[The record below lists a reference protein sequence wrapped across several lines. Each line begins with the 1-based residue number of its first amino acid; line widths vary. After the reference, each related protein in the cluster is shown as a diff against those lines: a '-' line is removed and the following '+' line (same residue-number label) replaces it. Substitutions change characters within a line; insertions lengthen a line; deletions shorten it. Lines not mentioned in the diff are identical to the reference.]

1 MEITPNKRK
10 IISVVDEA
18 HSGDVCL
25 PNFQRDF
32 VWNREEVADL
42 LRSVLRGYFVGS
54 LLMLNCDKQNPPF
67 APMALRGSKPPQNTL
82 TPGQL
87 VLDGQQRLTSLIYAL
102 YAPEL
107 GLKNSKQPRRFFV
120 DLELLLGEPDDDEIV
135 FDRTEREMVRDGIHE
150 PAGQYRAR
158 LLPVA
163 RLVSSKSFLAW
174 RDGYDDWLKDTD
186 PALHDDFRE
195 NIRSRWQDSINAF
208 LDFQVPIVEL
218 PIVAEGD
225 NEAVSRVCAIFEKL
239 NSTGVELSVY
249 DLLTAR
255 LYRSSVDL
263 HKLWD
268 DAVASNPRLASWSEG
283 SADVNKFGV
292 LVLRTMALLRDLDP
306 KPKILINLEP
316 KNFAADWVRATQAIE
331 RALELIETVG
341 PDGFGVF
348 DRKWLP
354 GFGVVPVLAALRAYL
369 EDHKLG
375 KTERDDLKRWYW
387 CSIFLERYS
396 SAVESKSRRDY
407 LELTRRWKGEA
418 VEPVVFT
425 EAEQRIGSLGYSIRS
440 SASHASSVYSGIFCL
455 LANGGA
461 RDWAADEAIA
471 LQALEDHHIFPQNYL
486 AKHGFDAKRD
496 KTVINS
502 IVNRTL
508 IAGSTNKRISDKSPS
523 DYLLDTTVF
532 PTDPVN
538 VLEAH
543 FVTEE
548 GVGVMRTATDTLDAD
563 TVRAVFQNF
572 SDVREADIVKRIRK
586 VCGITSVHAL
596 LSDEGDLED

>member
-10 IISVVDEA
+10 IISVVEEA
-18 HSGDVCL
+18 YSGGVCL

-67 APMALRGSKPPQNTL
+67 APLALRGSKPQQSTL
-82 TPGQL
+82 SPAQL

-102 YAPEL
+102 YAPDL
-107 GLKNSKQPRRFFV
+107 GLKNSKNPRRYFI
-120 DLELLLGEPDDDEIV
+120 DLELLLGDPDNDEVV
-135 FDRTEREMVRDGIHE
+135 FDRTEREMVKDGIDS
-150 PAGQYRAR
+150 ATGQYKK
-158 LLPVA
+158 LFLPVTC
-163 RLVSSKSFLAW
+163 LVSSKAFLAW

-186 PALHDDFRE
+186 PDRHDDFRD
-195 NIRSRWQDSINAF
+195 NLRSRWQESINAF
-208 LDFQVPIVEL
+208 IDFQVPIVEL

-225 NEAVSRVCAIFEKL
+225 TEAVSRVCAIFEKL

-255 LYRSSVDL
+255 LYRSNVDL

-268 DAVASNPRLASWSEG
+268 EAVAENLRLASWSDG

-306 KPKILINLEP
+306 KAKILINLEP
-316 KNFAADWVRATQAIE
+316 KNFAEDWARAAKAFE

-354 GFGVVPVLAALRAYL
+354 GFGVVPVLAALRAHL
-369 EDHKLG
+369 EDHKLDG
-375 KTERDDLKRWYW
+375 NARDDLRRWYW
-387 CSIFLERYS
+387 SSIFLERYS

-407 LELTRRWKGEA
+407 LELTKRWAGESI
-418 VEPVVFT
+418 VPVVFV
-425 EAEQRIGSLGYSIRS
+425 EAEQRIGSPGYSIRS

-455 LANGGA
+455 LASGGA
-461 RDWAADEAIA
+461 RDWAAVETIA
-471 LQALEDHHIFPQNYL
+471 LQTLEDHHIFAQNYL
-486 AKHGFDAKRD
+486 TTHGLDPKRD
-496 KTVINS
+496 KTLINS

-508 IAGSTNKRISDKSPS
+508 IAGSTNKRISDKAPS
-523 DYLLDTTVF
+523 DYLLDLAVF
-532 PTDPVN
+532 PTNPVTILN
-538 VLEAH
+538 AH
-543 FVTEE
+543 FITPE
-548 GVGVMRTATDTLDAD
+548 GVEAMRLATDNLDPEM
-563 TVRAVFQNF
+563 TRAVFQKF
-572 SDVREADIVKRIRK
+572 SELREADIVRRIRE
-586 VCGITSVHAL
+586 VCGVKTGNADTSR
-596 LSDEGDLED
+596 EQ

>member
-10 IISVVDEA
+10 VISVVEEA
-18 HSGDVCL
+18 YSSEVCL

-42 LRSVLRGYFVGS
+42 LRSVLRGYFIGS
-54 LLMLNCDKQNPPF
+54 LLMLNCNKQNPPF
-67 APMALRGSKPPQNTL
+67 APLALRGSQPHQTSL
-82 TPGQL
+82 CPGQL

-102 YAPEL
+102 YAPDL
-107 GLKNSKQPRRFFV
+107 GLKNSKQPRRYFI
-120 DLELLLGEPDDDEIV
+120 DMELLLSEPDNDEVV
-135 FDRTEREMVRDGIHE
+135 FDRTEKEMLRDGIHE
-150 PAGQYRAR
+150 TTGQYLHRV
-158 LLPVA
+158 LPVSS
-163 RLVSSKSFLAW
+163 LVTSKSFLAW
-174 RDGYDDWLKDTD
+174 RDGYDDWLKETN
-186 PALHDDFRE
+186 PELHEEFRE
-195 NIRSRWQDSINAF
+195 NIRSRWQESINAF

-218 PIVAEGD
+218 PIVADGD
-225 NEAVSRVCAIFEKL
+225 TEAVSRVCAIFEKL

-255 LYRSSVDL
+255 LFRSSVDL

-268 DAVASNPRLASWSEG
+268 DAVANNPRLASWSDG
-283 SADVNKFGV
+283 SADVNKIGV

-316 KNFAADWVRATQAIE
+316 KNFAEDWVRAAQAFE

-354 GFGVVPVLAALRAYL
+354 GFGVVPVLAALRAHL

-375 KTERDDLKRWYW
+375 KNAREDLKRWYW
-387 CSIFLERYS
+387 SSIFLERYS

-407 LELTRRWKGEA
+407 LELTRRWKGES

-425 EAEQRIGSLGYSIRS
+425 EAEQRIGSQGYSIRS
-440 SASHASSVYSGIFCL
+440 SASHASSVYSGVFCL
-455 LANGGA
+455 LAIGGA
-461 RDWAADEAIA
+461 RDWAAVESIA
-471 LQALEDHHIFPQNYL
+471 LQSLEDHHIFPQNYL
-486 AKHGFDAKRD
+486 AKQGFDSKKDR
-496 KTVINS
+496 TVINS

-508 IAGSTNKRISDKSPS
+508 IAGSTNKRISDKSPL
-523 DYLLDTTVF
+523 DYLLDPAVF
-532 PTDPVN
+532 PTDPAE

-543 FVTEE
+543 FVTAAALK
-548 GVGVMRTATDTLDAD
+548 VMRSANDKIDPTNARLK
-563 TVRAVFQNF
+563 FKEF
-572 SDVREADIVKRIRK
+572 SELREADIIKRIRK
-586 VCGITSVHAL
+586 VCGIVSIHSHPAQ
-596 LSDEGDLED
+596 DD

>member
-10 IISVVDEA
+10 IISVVEEA
-18 HSGDVCL
+18 YSGDVCL

-32 VWNREEVADL
+32 IWNREEVADL
-42 LRSVLRGYFVGS
+42 LRSVLRGYFIGS
-54 LLMLNCDKQNPPF
+54 LLMLNCDKKNPPF
-67 APMALRGSKPPQNTL
+67 APLALRGSKPEQTILAPD
-82 TPGQL
+82 QL

-102 YAPEL
+102 YAPDL

-120 DLELLLGEPDDDEIV
+120 DLELLLGDPDDDEIV
-135 FDRTEREMVRDGIHE
+135 FDRTEREMARDGLHE
-150 PAGQYRAR
+150 EESQYRKR
-158 LLPVA
+158 VLPVH
-163 RLVSSKSFLAW
+163 RLVTSKSFLSW
-174 RDGYDDWLKDTD
+174 RDGYDDWLKETN
-186 PALHDDFRE
+186 PELHDEFRE
-195 NIRSRWQDSINAF
+195 NIRSRWQESINAF
-208 LDFQVPIVEL
+208 LEFQVPIVEL

-225 NEAVSRVCAIFEKL
+225 TEAVSRVCAIFEKL

-255 LYRSSVDL
+255 LYRSNVNL

-268 DAVASNPRLASWSEG
+268 DAVAANPRLASWSEG

-306 KPKILINLEP
+306 KPKILINLDP
-316 KNFAADWVRATQAIE
+316 KNFEEDWVRAAQAFE

-375 KTERDDLKRWYW
+375 KSERDDLKRWYW
-387 CSIFLERYS
+387 SSIFLERYS
-396 SAVESKSRRDY
+396 SAVESKSRRDF
-407 LELTRRWKGEA
+407 LELTRRWRGES
-418 VEPVVFT
+418 VEPIVFV
-425 EAEQRIGSLGYSIRS
+425 EAKQRIGALGYSIRS
-440 SASHASSVYSGIFCL
+440 SASYASSVYSGVFCL

-461 RDWAADEAIA
+461 RDWAADESIA
-471 LQALEDHHIFPQNYL
+471 LQNLEDHHIFPQNYL
-486 AKHGFDAKRD
+486 AKEGFDAKKDR
-496 KTVINS
+496 TIINS

-508 IAGSTNKRISDKSPS
+508 IAGSTNKSISDKSPH
-523 DYLLDTTVF
+523 DYLLDPAVF
-532 PTDPVN
+532 PTDPAD

-543 FVTEE
+543 FITGETLD
-548 GVGVMRTATDTLDAD
+548 VMRKASDELDAAQA
-563 TVRAVFQNF
+563 RKIFREF
-572 SDVREADIVKRIRK
+572 SELREADIIRRIRE
-586 VCGITSVHAL
+586 VCRITSVSSIP
-596 LSDEGDLED
+596 SDEFHEED